1 MAAAHSRTK
10 DASDLE
16 YRGSFGFAALL
27 RWPPKMPSQP
37 GNAALSNALADL
49 RRDLATAYRLVAN
62 EGILDAFGH
71 ISVRN
76 PNNPNR
82 YFLSHSR
89 APALVQPDD
98 IFEYD
103 LDSNPIVSPIT
114 RPYSERVIHG
124 EIFKARP
131 DVNAVCHHHAPSIMP
146 FAISGV
152 PLQPVFHLGAA
163 MGQRA
168 PFWDSRDEFGDT
180 NLLVVKPEEGASLAR
195 ALGSHAIVVMRRHG
209 ATVVGGE
216 LRELVFRTIYSAKNA
231 EHQLAAHALGHVSP
245 LTDGEAEMA
254 AGLNLA
260 PGPLARAY
268 EYWVTRLAK
277 SEGRSAS
284 DPSVKAA
291 SAAARGSVPGGAS
304 AAKSSAKPAA
314 KTAKKVAK
322 AKTKGSSKGRNKR

>member
-1 MAAAHSRTK
+1 MAKRMAAARSCAP
-10 DASDLE
+10 DICALE
-16 YRGSFGFAALL
+16 YRGSFGFAAAP
-27 RWPPKMPSQP
+27 RRARKTPSQP
-37 GNAALSNALADL
+37 GIAALSNSIADL
-49 RRDLATAYRLVAN
+49 RRDLATAYRLVGN
-62 EGILDAFGH
+62 EGMLDAFGH

-82 YFLSHSR
+82 YFLSRSR
-89 APALVQPDD
+89 APALVQPED
-98 IFEYD
+98 ILEYD
-103 LDSNPIVSPIT
+103 LDSNPIVPPT
-114 RPYSERVIHG
+114 VRPYSERVIHG

-131 DVNAVCHHHAPSIMP
+131 DVNAPSIMP

-195 ALGSHAIVVMRRHG
+195 ALGKHAIVVMRRHG

-231 EHQLAAHALGHVSP
+231 EHQLAAHMLGHVSP

-277 SEGRSAS
+277 AEGRSKS

-291 SAAARGSVPGGAS
+291 EAAARRPVAS
-304 AAKSSAKPAA
+304 AGSSAKPAA
-314 KTAKKVAK
+314 KTFKKAAK
-322 AKTKGSSKGRNKR
+322 AKSKGAAKGRGKR